1 MAHRVIR
8 DRAAGDEETIVALS
22 LRAWEPV
29 FRSVASELGPDLNTL
44 LHGGDW
50 RVHQE
55 REVRETL
62 ARDGM
67 RTWVADEDGRV
78 AGFVSAAVVDPRRL
92 IGEIAMLA
100 VDPASQRHGIG
111 SELTEIATEWLR
123 ESGMRVALLGTGGDE
138 GHAPARRVYDRAGFT
153 RFPVVQ
159 YFKAL

>member
-1 MAHRVIR
+1 MSAYAIR
-8 DRAAGDEETIVALS
+8 EYRPGDDEPIVELS

-29 FRSVASELGPDLNTL
+29 FGSVAAELGPELNTL
-44 LHGGDW
+44 LHGEDW
-50 RVHQE
+50 RDHQE

-100 VDPASQRHGIG
+100 VDPASQRRGIG
-111 SELTEIATEWLR
+111 AALTEVATAWLR
-123 ESGMRVALLGTGGDE
+123 ECGMRVAFLGTGGDE
-138 GHAPARRVYDRAGFT
+138 GHAPARRLYDRAGFT
-153 RFPVVQ
+153 CFPVTQ

>member
-1 MAHRVIR
+1 VIR
-8 DRAAGDEETIVALS
+8 EHAPADVESIVALS

-29 FRSVASELGPDLNTL
+29 FSSVASELGPVLNTL
-44 LHGGDW
+44 LHGEDW
-50 RVHQE
+50 REHQE

-67 RTWVADEDGRV
+67 HTWVAEEDGHV

-100 VDPASQRHGIG
+100 VDPASQRHGVG
-111 SELTEIATEWLR
+111 SELTELATEWLR
-123 ESGMRVALLGTGGDE
+123 ESGMRVAFLGTGGDE
-138 GHAPARRVYDRAGFT
+138 GHAPARRVYERAGFS

>member
-1 MAHRVIR
+1 MATRAIR
-8 DRAAGDEETIVALS
+8 DRNEGDNEPIVELS

-29 FRSVASELGPDLNTL
+29 YRSVGAELGPELNTL
-44 LHGGDW
+44 LHGEDW
-50 RVHQE
+50 RDHQE

-111 SELTEIATEWLR
+111 SELTEIATEWLL
-123 ESGMRVALLGTGGDE
+123 ESGMRVAFLGTGGDE

>member
-1 MAHRVIR
+1 MAYRMIR
-8 DRAAGDEETIVALS
+8 DRTAGDEEPIVALS

-29 FRSVASELGPDLNTL
+29 FRSVATELGPEVNTL
-44 LHGGDW
+44 LHGEDW

-62 ARDGM
+62 AREGM

-78 AGFVSAAVVDPRRL
+78 AGFVSAAVVDRRRL

-100 VDPASQRHGIG
+100 VDPASQRRGIG
-111 SELTEIATEWLR
+111 TELTQVATDWLR
-123 ESGMRVALLGTGGDE
+123 ESGMRVAYLGTGGDE

>member
-1 MAHRVIR
+1 MIR
-8 DRAAGDEETIVALS
+8 DRTAGDDEPIVALS

-29 FRSVASELGPDLNTL
+29 FRSVAAELGPELNTL
-44 LHGGDW
+44 LPGEDRRDHP
-50 RVHQE
+50 E
-55 REVRETL
+55 REVRDTL

-67 RTWVADEDGRV
+67 RTWVADEDGQV

-100 VDPASQRHGIG
+100 VDPASQRRGIG
-111 SELTEIATEWLR
+111 AELTEIAMDWLC
-123 ESGMRVALLGTGGDE
+123 ESGMRVAFLGTGGDE

>member
-1 MAHRVIR
+1 MATRAIR
-8 DRAAGDEETIVALS
+8 DRTPADDEPIVALS

-29 FRSVASELGPDLNTL
+29 FRSVGAELGPELNTL
-44 LHGGDW
+44 LHGKDW

-62 ARDGM
+62 ARDGI
-67 RTWVADEDGRV
+67 RTLVADEDGRV
-78 AGFVSAAVVDPRRL
+78 AGFVSATVVDPRRL

-100 VDPASQRHGIG
+100 VDPVSQRRGIG
-111 SELTEIATEWLR
+111 TQLTEVAAEWLR
-123 ESGMRVALLGTGGDE
+123 ESGMRVAFLGTGGDE
-138 GHAPARRVYDRAGFT
+138 GHASARGVYDGAGFT